1 MASTNVDRAFGFRP
15 VRYRNGS
22 PFNAQFVLYA
32 FSASDSTGPAFI
44 GDVVQFDAT
53 NRATALTDVY
63 APGIA
68 LIKPVVAAVT
78 TTAIRGVLCGLLPEP
93 EFNHTPTASLGR
105 RHRLDDTARYALV
118 VDDYNVVF
126 EVQED
131 GNDWVSA
138 SDNAIGKTGDIAYTA
153 GNTTTGIS
161 GAELDSSDMQ
171 AAAARPFK
179 ALNLSQRVDNFGFVA
194 ADTLSYAKYD
204 VMIANSDL
212 AQANVGA

>member
-1 MASTNVDRAFGFRP
+1 MASTNTNRAFGFRP

-22 PFNAQFVLYA
+22 PFNAQFTLYA
-32 FSASDSTGPAFI
+32 FSASQATAAFI

-63 APGIA
+63 APGIP
-68 LIKPVVAAVT
+68 LIKPVAAAVT

-93 EFNHTPTASLGR
+93 EFSNDATLSLGR
-105 RHRLDDTARYALV
+105 RHRLASTARYALV
-118 VDDYNVVF
+118 VDDFNVVF
-126 EVQED
+126 EAQED

-138 SDNAIGKTGDIAYTA
+138 SDNSIGKTGDVAYTA
-153 GNTTTGIS
+153 GSTTTGIS
-161 GAELDSSDMQ
+161 GAQLDSSDFQ

-194 ADTLSYAKYD
+194 ADALSYAKYD

-212 AQANVGA
+212 AQGNIGA